1 MLEFNSKEEREQY
14 VFELYKQGK
23 TIREIAQIVHMSF
36 RGIGAKIKTGYED
49 NESNET
55 EKKKEPV
62 FNSTKAFKLF
72 SQGKAP
78 IEVAIK
84 LDLEYE
90 ENIQNYF

>member
-1 MLEFNSKEEREQY
+1 
-14 VFELYKQGK
+14 
-23 TIREIAQIVHMSF
+23 MSF

-90 ENIQNYF
+90 ENIFLIMKKHGLNSKQQIVNAIKYADELP